1 MARRKPLA
9 GRTKARGSTGSSR
22 ARKQPAASTGARRSK
37 NESPAAGL
45 SKGESRSKRW
55 RGGQPF
61 IVLTGL
67 SGSGKSQA
75 IRALE
80 DLGYFCVDNLPTTLI
95 PTLAKLSMRA
105 GGDIEKVA
113 IVVDV
118 REGGF
123 LSSFPKIFRQLRKM
137 PRLNPILI
145 FLEADHA
152 ALVRRFSE
160 TRRPHPLAPDR
171 SVSEGIRDERSRL
184 NVIRDLADEIVD
196 TSDMT
201 VHELRQFFM
210 SLSRDR
216 SRARLVVTVLSFG
229 FKHGVPL
236 DADLVFDARFLPN
249 PHFVPRLKPLTGRD
263 KPVVRF
269 IERHAVTQQ
278 FEEKLSDMLRFLVP
292 QYVNEGK
299 SYLTVAIGC
308 TGGRHRSVMLAEKMR
323 DVVADLEGVKVSVR
337 HRDLEHG

>member
-1 MARRKPLA
+1 VSK
-9 GRTKARGSTGSSR
+9 TSR
-22 ARKQPAASTGARRSK
+22 APGRSGGSGRRAA
-37 NESPAAGL
+37 
-45 SKGESRSKRW
+45 
-55 RGGQPF
+55 GQPF

-95 PTLAKLSMRA
+95 PTLAKLSLRA

-137 PRLNPILI
+137 PRLNPVLI
-145 FLEADHA
+145 FLEASHA

-171 SVSEGIRDERSRL
+171 SVTEGIRDERSRL

-201 VHELRQFFM
+201 VHELRQFCM
-210 SLSRDR
+210 SLSRTR
-216 SRARLVVTVLSFG
+216 ARARLVITLLSFG
-229 FKHGVPL
+229 FKHGVPV
-236 DADLVFDARFLPN
+236 DADLVFDARCLPN
-249 PHFVPRLKPLTGRD
+249 PHFVPTLRRRTGRD
-263 KPVVRF
+263 RAVVEF
-269 IERHAVTQQ
+269 MERDTRSRA
-278 FEEKLSDMLRFLVP
+278 FMERLEEYVKYVVP
-292 QYVNEGK
+292 YYIAEGK
-299 SYLTVAIGC
+299 SYLTIAIGC
-308 TGGRHRSVMLAEKMR
+308 TGGRHRSVMIAERLRKALAAMGTAR
-323 DVVADLEGVKVSVR
+323 VRVR
-337 HRDLEHG
+337 HRDITQA

>member
-1 MARRKPLA
+1 MMLRRAQTRK
-9 GRTKARGSTGSSR
+9 RESKAR
-22 ARKQPAASTGARRSK
+22 
-37 NESPAAGL
+37 
-45 SKGESRSKRW
+45 KRT
-55 RGGQPF
+55 GQPF
-61 IVLTGL
+61 IILTGL

-95 PTLAKLSMRA
+95 PMLAKLSLRA

-123 LSSFPKIFRQLRKM
+123 LSSFPKIFRRLRKM
-137 PRLNPILI
+137 PRLNAILI
-145 FLEADHA
+145 FLEASHA

-171 SVSEGIRDERSRL
+171 PVSEGIRDERSRL
-184 NVIRDLADEIVD
+184 NAIREMADEIVD

-216 SRARLVVTVLSFG
+216 SSARLVVTILSFG
-229 FKHGVPL
+229 YKHGVPV
-236 DADLVFDARFLPN
+236 DADLVFDVRCLPN
-249 PHFVPRLKPLTGRD
+249 PHFVPALRRRTGRD
-263 KPVVRF
+263 RAVAEFMEKDASTRAFMDRLEEYVRYVV
-269 IERHAVTQQ
+269 
-278 FEEKLSDMLRFLVP
+278 P
-292 QYVNEGK
+292 YYVAEGK
-299 SYLTVAIGC
+299 SYLTIAIGC
-308 TGGRHRSVMLAEKMR
+308 TGGRHRSVMIAERLKKALAEIG
-323 DVVADLEGVKVSVR
+323 VARVRVR
-337 HRDLEHG
+337 HRDVGRD